1 MTISLSLTYRPPF
14 DWDAMLA
21 YLASRATPGVE
32 AVTAAGRGRYWR
44 SVRLDGHHGYLAVGR
59 APRAPALR
67 VEVSGAL
74 APVLATLRA
83 RLRRLFD
90 LDAEPLTV
98 AAHLAADRMLAP
110 LVALRPGLRV
120 PGAVDGFE
128 LALRAI
134 LGQQVS
140 VRGATTLSGRLAAL
154 IAEPLPDAPTEALA
168 YMPVAAERVAQASIA
183 SVMGI
188 GLTRARAEC
197 IVTLART
204 VAIGEW
210 PELSSDKHVDDPA
223 EFVRRLTTLPGIG
236 AWTAQY
242 VAMRAI
248 GWPDAF
254 PEGDLGLRKAMGGL
268 TPVRLRARAE
278 RWRPWRA
285 YAAQHLWA
293 RLADPVR

>member
-1 MTISLSLTYRPPF
+1 MTSSLSLIYRPPF
-14 DWDAMLA
+14 DWGAMLA

-32 AVTAAGRGRYWR
+32 AVTAGGKGRYWR

-59 APRAPALR
+59 AARAPALR
-67 VEVSGAL
+67 VEISAAL
-74 APVLATLRA
+74 APVRATLRA

-98 AAHLAADRMLAP
+98 GAHLAADRMLAP
-110 LVALRPGLRV
+110 LVALRPGLPV

-154 IAEPLPDAPTEALA
+154 IAEPLPDSPTETLA
-168 YMPVAAERVAQASIA
+168 YLPVAAERVAQASIA

-197 IVTLART
+197 IVTLARS
-204 VAIGEW
+204 VAGGEW
-210 PELSSDKHVDDPA
+210 PELSSGEYADDPA
-223 EFVRRLTTLPGIG
+223 EFVRRFATLPGIG
-236 AWTAQY
+236 VWTAQY

-268 TPVRLRARAE
+268 TPARLRARAE

-293 RLADPVR
+293 GLADQAR